1 VCVVRQVDSGIFS
14 AVEEVE
20 HLLQAPTL
28 GAVVGGTEGVAV
40 GVSESVVR
48 GTTRQVDKL
57 EDLTLRP
64 EPLKD
69 VRVVGAGSTFRGHLD
84 FFHGYIIHHPGP
96 YCKPQGGSFFDPKFL
111 CPKGLAP
118 RGRPHLSFWQDILH
132 QLPELVK

>member
-48 GTTRQVDKL
+48 GTTRQVDEL

-84 FFHGYIIHHPGP
+84 FFHGYIIPHLGP
-96 YCKPQGGSFFDPKFL
+96 IASPKVDLFSIL
-111 CPKGLAP
+111 SSYAP
-118 RGRPHLSFWQDILH
+118 R
-132 QLPELVK
+132 V